1 VRRQLLHA
9 SVVFEHPVAGPLV
22 LGAGRFL
29 GLGLM
34 RPVPESEPAQT
45 DRHSPD
51 E

>member
-1 VRRQLLHA
+1 M
-9 SVVFEHPVAGPLV
+9 

-34 RPVPESEPAQT
+34 RPSPFDEPRES
-45 DRHSPD
+45 DREGPD